1 MLIANE
7 NFGNIMANV
16 DLLAKQTARRSI
28 DAFDAPFGREFY
40 QRNREMLKQ
49 IPITLGGDLLFIG
62 YRKEIQLFRFITGP
76 MIQNMKI
83 ALAV

>member
-1 MLIANE
+1 MVDSAIRQKLSIYRSTGIIASCE
-7 NFGNIMANV
+7 
-16 DLLAKQTARRSI
+16 LC
-28 DAFDAPFGREFY
+28 REFY

-62 YRKEIQLFRFITGP
+62 YRKEIKLFRFITRP